1 MAQIKN
7 LIASL
12 SVRQRIY
19 IIAAV
24 VLVIGSLYAFTS
36 WKREQDFRPLYSGLA
51 PEDGNAVVQKL
62 RETGAE
68 YRLNDTGTA
77 VLVPSARVAELR
89 LQMAGAGLP
98 KSGRVGFELFDKSN
112 FGVTDFTERINYR
125 RAIEGELERSVMAL
139 AEVEQAR
146 VHVTFPKDSVF
157 LDARQ
162 PAKASVLVKLRPAAR
177 LSPANVL
184 AVCHLVASAVEGL
197 APEAVSVLDMNGN
210 LLSRPRRSSTLD
222 GEEPSEASLDYRR
235 QIEKDLVAKV
245 TATLDPLLGPEKFR
259 AGASVECDFTGG
271 EQSEETYDPTRSV
284 MASAQKTEDISGA
297 NLASGVPGT
306 ASSLP
311 RPTSRPGSSGTGM
324 TRRTE
329 NIAYQ
334 SSRLVRRT
342 RLPQGTV
349 KRMSLAVLLDQN
361 ARWEGAGLQAK
372 RIIEPPAPET
382 MKVIRDLV
390 AAATGL
396 NTGRGDQ
403 LIVES
408 LPFEATLS
416 AEQPGMP
423 SGPAA
428 PAPAAPQTWL
438 EQLMHQKNPILLG
451 AVGGI
456 VLLLLALLAF
466 LFFALRRKRRAI
478 GLATAVGAGR
488 GIPALEAG
496 ATAEQ
501 VEQQL
506 ESRLA
511 EQQVLKHQMDA
522 QTLESIKL
530 PAVSSKKS
538 EVLAKHLVETT
549 KKDPTAAAQILRTWL
564 YDEE

>member
-184 AVCHLVASAVEGL
+184 AVCHLVASAVEGMARNPGAAKAIQL
-197 APEAVSVLDMNGN
+197 AML
-210 LLSRPRRSSTLD
+210 
-222 GEEPSEASLDYRR
+222 
-235 QIEKDLVAKV
+235 
-245 TATLDPLLGPEKFR
+245 
-259 AGASVECDFTGG
+259 
-271 EQSEETYDPTRSV
+271 
-284 MASAQKTEDISGA
+284 
-297 NLASGVPGT
+297 
-306 ASSLP
+306 
-311 RPTSRPGSSGTGM
+311 
-324 TRRTE
+324 
-329 NIAYQ
+329 
-334 SSRLVRRT
+334 
-342 RLPQGTV
+342 
-349 KRMSLAVLLDQN
+349 
-361 ARWEGAGLQAK
+361 
-372 RIIEPPAPET
+372 
-382 MKVIRDLV
+382 
-390 AAATGL
+390 
-396 NTGRGDQ
+396 
-403 LIVES
+403 
-408 LPFEATLS
+408 
-416 AEQPGMP
+416 
-423 SGPAA
+423 
-428 PAPAAPQTWL
+428 
-438 EQLMHQKNPILLG
+438 
-451 AVGGI
+451 
-456 VLLLLALLAF
+456 
-466 LFFALRRKRRAI
+466 I
-478 GLATAVGAGR
+478 GLAF
-488 GIPALEAG
+488 IESLALY
-496 ATAEQ
+496 TLLI
-501 VEQQL
+501 VF
-506 ESRLA
+506 
-511 EQQVLKHQMDA
+511 LK
-522 QTLESIKL
+522 
-530 PAVSSKKS
+530 VS
-538 EVLAKHLVETT
+538 
-549 KKDPTAAAQILRTWL
+549 
-564 YDEE
+564 